1 MNEKMKLTSA
11 YQQLQ
16 HASIKKEIKS
26 ADVSM
31 VFSGIFKMNVKVL
44 LIINNYNYMIAVTCR
59 NDIFRINLI

>member
-1 MNEKMKLTSA
+1 MKLTSA